1 MRQFQLY
8 LHPHQKRGISSF
20 GRALAW
26 HARGDRFD
34 SGILH
39 ALSRRKAAFCFLNP
53 NIKLDNSL
61 SDHGTFIEPNKKRDL
76 ITFTI
81 TFIFQKHH

>member
-1 MRQFQLY
+1 MMSENKFGLIKAIFY
-8 LHPHQKRGISSF
+8 VCTPVIVRGISSF

-39 ALSRRKAAFCFLNP
+39 SKKKA
-53 NIKLDNSL
+53 IV
-61 SDHGTFIEPNKKRDL
+61 G
-76 ITFTI
+76 
-81 TFIFQKHH
+81 